1 MYLNCRT
8 GGGDSGDVV
17 IQEAEGPQDPG
28 VPVCIFSGP
37 ITGFLGGKFSIPG
50 PHALE
55 PDLKVCNNIIITM
68 SYI

>member
-1 MYLNCRT
+1 M
-8 GGGDSGDVV
+8 V

-28 VPVCIFSGP
+28 VPICIFSGP
-37 ITGFLGGKFSIPG
+37 ITGFLGGKFCIHG

-55 PDLKVCNNIIITM
+55 PDLNIDGCKNKSKQENIRYVDIITM

>member
-1 MYLNCRT
+1 M
-8 GGGDSGDVV
+8 V

-37 ITGFLGGKFSIPG
+37 ITRFLGSKFFIPG
-50 PHALE
+50 SHALE
-55 PDLKVCNNIIITM
+55 PDLKVDGCKNKSKQENIRYVDIITM

>member
-1 MYLNCRT
+1 MWLSKKLKDLR
-8 GGGDSGDVV
+8 
-17 IQEAEGPQDPG
+17 IQGS
-28 VPVCIFSGP
+28 VCIFSGP

-55 PDLKVCNNIIITM
+55 PDLKVDGCKNKSKQENIIYVDIMSM